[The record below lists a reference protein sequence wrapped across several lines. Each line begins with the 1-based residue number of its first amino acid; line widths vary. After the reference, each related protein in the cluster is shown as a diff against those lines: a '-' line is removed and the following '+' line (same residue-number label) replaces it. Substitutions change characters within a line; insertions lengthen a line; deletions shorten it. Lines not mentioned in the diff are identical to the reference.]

1 MEWGCETQCQ
11 GAGCG
16 VQDTHQGGGTYLRVN
31 GMEWSADSD
40 GVVGMEQ
47 SVELNRVV
55 MGLQS
60 LESEEVWSMG
70 AGAGVL

>member
-1 MEWGCETQCQ
+1 
-11 GAGCG
+11 
-16 VQDTHQGGGTYLRVN
+16 
-31 GMEWSADSD
+31 MEWSADSD

-55 MGLQS
+55 MGLLS
-60 LESEEVWSMG
+60 LESEVWSMG

>member
-1 MEWGCETQCQ
+1 MEQGCETQHQ
-11 GAGCG
+11 GTGCR
-16 VQDTHQGGGTYLRVN
+16 VQDKHQGSGTYLRAN

-47 SVELNRVV
+47 SVELNRVM

-60 LESEEVWSMG
+60 LESEVWSMG
-70 AGAGVL
+70 AGTGVL